1 MKKSKLILVILLL
14 LICSTGC
21 TNSQQL
27 SASTTSANQD
37 EFLQAMATG
46 ISARL
51 ADSKDDSDMT
61 DEQKAEYFSKLVDY
75 ELSKISKYEN
85 ATFTDETL
93 NDLAHE
99 YINACNS
106 QKIATKYYKNTQL
119 YNALWSD
126 AWNIRA
132 AIISYLY
139 QNCLSQ
145 VSRPQNTTQQEAYL
159 IP

>member
-75 ELSKISKYEN
+75 ELSKISKY
-85 ATFTDETL
+85 FSSL
-93 NDLAHE
+93 P
-99 YINACNS
+99 
-106 QKIATKYYKNTQL
+106 
-119 YNALWSD
+119 
-126 AWNIRA
+126 RA
-132 AIISYLY
+132 RIPICGKFKLTTPM
-139 QNCLSQ
+139 LK
-145 VSRPQNTTQQEAYL
+145 RPSNL
-159 IP
+159 